1 MGAAGHGAGQTG
13 QLCHLDAVAVIG
25 RAADDPAKERDIF
38 AALFD
43 RDVVVLHALQNAF
56 EVGQFVVVGGKQ
68 RLAAK
73 PLGRVGDVLDH
84 GAGNAHAVK
93 CGRAAADLIQNDQT
107 LCGGILQDLG
117 HLGHLHH
124 EGGLPSRQV
133 IRCTDAGE
141 DGVHNAHMAF
151 FGRDEGADLRHQ
163 RNEGILTHVGRFTGH
178 VRAGDDEA
186 AVGGAVEGG
195 IVWHEQAALEHLL
208 DHRMT
213 AFHNGQLVAVVH
225 NGAAVVVLG
234 RHLRQRRQH
243 IQLGD
248 GIGRPLDAVQLGAD
262 GLQQLSKKAVFQR
275 DETLVGTEDLAF
287 QLLEFLGDV
296 ALAAGERLLADV
308 GLRHQI
314 FVAVADLDEVAK
326 DVVVADL
333 QLGDAG
339 LLPQAGLQLGQDALG
354 VIADGTQLVHLG
366 VVALGDDTAIL

>member
-1 MGAAGHGAGQTG
+1 M
-13 QLCHLDAVAVIG
+13 
-25 RAADDPAKERDIF
+25 
-38 AALFD
+38 
-43 RDVVVLHALQNAF
+43 VL
-56 EVGQFVVVGGKQ
+56 
-68 RLAAK
+68 
-73 PLGRVGDVLDH
+73 
-84 GAGNAHAVK
+84 
-93 CGRAAADLIQNDQT
+93 
-107 LCGGILQDLG
+107 
-117 HLGHLHH
+117 
-124 EGGLPSRQV
+124 
-133 IRCTDAGE
+133 
-141 DGVHNAHMAF
+141 
-151 FGRDEGADLRHQ
+151 
-163 RNEGILTHVGRFTGH
+163 
-178 VRAGDDEA
+178 
-186 AVGGAVEGG
+186 
-195 IVWHEQAALEHLL
+195 
-208 DHRMT
+208 
-213 AFHNGQLVAVVH
+213 
-225 NGAAVVVLG
+225 
-234 RHLRQRRQH
+234 
-243 IQLGD
+243 